1 MESANPP
8 VRFTLGGREVALLF
22 NWRAVRLLKEYRE
35 KIGLS
40 PGGLLEG
47 ITNEH
52 LAYVMW
58 ALMQNPGNGNERP
71 VLDWVEDNL
80 DVTDIPRI
88 EKALADAQ
96 PAAPAGPV
104 EVRKPNGSAA
114 DPFDSSKSGP
124 SLFKNSESTETPSGT
139 IA

>member
-1 MESANPP
+1 LESANPP

-22 NWRAVRLLKEYRE
+22 NWRAVRLIKEYRE
-35 KIGLS
+35 KIGLP

-52 LAYVMW
+52 LGYVMW
-58 ALMQNPGNGNERP
+58 ALMQNPGNGADRP
-71 VLDWVEDNL
+71 ALEWVEDNL

-96 PAAPAGPV
+96 PAPPQAPADAG
-104 EVRKPNGSAA
+104 KPNGSAA

-124 SLFKNSESTETPSGT
+124 LLLRNSGSTETPSGT
-139 IA
+139 TA